1 MNRDDLIELL
11 QRMSPHKR
19 RMRKQKHFKSERAI
33 MAEIYKVQRKQNALL
48 KLAEEH
54 DLKASALAQ
63 ESLVRALNE
72 DEVNQLGWERKQAQK
87 ARESAGRLDSKVSQ
101 LRRTQDAFSTET
113 LPGIVSGGDV
123 VLQK

>member
-1 MNRDDLIELL
+1 
-11 QRMSPHKR
+11 
-19 RMRKQKHFKSERAI
+19 MRKQRHFKSERSI

-48 KLAEEH
+48 RLAEEH

-72 DEVNQLGWERKQAQK
+72 DEVNQLGWERTQAQK
-87 ARESAGRLDSKVSQ
+87 ARESAQRHESTVSKLSA
-101 LRRTQDAFSTET
+101 TKAAFNTLT
-113 LPGIVSGGDV
+113 LPGIVEGSDV